1 MSQFDHETN
10 EVIALVNE
18 NHRRSQITRTVGV
31 IVPMEEARQMAVQT
45 ARAAQDTGS
54 IAGVILP
61 ILSLFAAVAVG
72 VIALA

>member
-1 MSQFDHETN
+1 MSQFDRENN
-10 EVIALVNE
+10 EVIAIVNE
-18 NHRRSQITRTVGV
+18 NHRRSRICSTIGV

>member
-45 ARAAQDTGS
+45 AIAAQDTGS